1 MINLG
6 TRHRIRKKPEALD
19 VLPEQHSQDG
29 IGAHHADPASG
40 AGMEKERALGT
51 DAECELRPRGLNQV
65 DSGNVWESLHLAGC
79 DVQGTRLQR
88 YLELLSWLD
97 KPCGWT
103 MLGSDGKAVGEG
115 GFKCRSKVS
124 KFADRVLGDGWRGA
138 RGKSGGPV
146 GGSMGCSLVL
156 SEKRG
161 SDLSEQCQ

>member
-6 TRHRIRKKPEALD
+6 TEHRIRKKPEAVD
-19 VLPEQHSQDG
+19 ALPEQHSQDG

-51 DAECELRPRGLNQV
+51 EAESELRPGGLSQV

-103 MLGSDGKAVGEG
+103 MLGSDGEAMAGAGE
-115 GFKCRSKVS
+115 GFKCRNKVS
-124 KFADRVLGDGWRGA
+124 RFADRVLGDGLERSQ
-138 RGKSGGPV
+138 REV
-146 GGSMGCSLVL
+146 GGTSWRQYGLL
-156 SEKRG
+156 SGAVREDR
-161 SDLSEQCQ
+161 Q